1 MKRSI
6 LAVVIVFC
14 LLVSLVPSARGA
26 GSGDLIWELLTFY
39 SHHQENAR
47 TDVLRILGQLRN
59 VDPDAADNWQQIM
72 DAWSQVCAEGEAVP
86 TELPEGL
93 PQDGSLCI
101 VVMGFALDYYG
112 GMQAELLGRM
122 ETLLS
127 CAGQYPNA
135 YLLCT
140 GGGTAYGNPYVTEA
154 GQMADWLREQGVD
167 PARII
172 VENRSY
178 STELNAKYSLEILS
192 RDYPQ
197 VNTLALVSSDYHLRR
212 CRLLFQSVL
221 ALTDREAQYT
231 VAGWAGYEAGYI
243 GESGYFAEA
252 ESLGNLV
259 GLTVRNATPPALST
273 LTGIEVSGVTQYL
286 PWENLSLTVTASYD
300 TGFSRD
306 VTAIAEFPDTAPN
319 DPGNHELTVLYTE
332 NDITAE
338 AVISLTILPP
348 PTKITEVPQTI
359 PSEESTIPTTEP
371 PAEEGTPKTDWILPA
386 AAAGVATVLIVLTV
400 ILRKRTRGKF
410 AK

>member
-6 LAVVIVFC
+6 LAVITVVC
-14 LLVSLVPSARGA
+14 LLVSLFPSARGVS
-26 GSGDLIWELLTFY
+26 SGDLIWELLTYY

-47 TDVLRILGQLRN
+47 TDILRILDQLQT
-59 VDPDAADNWQQIM
+59 VDSETADNWQQIM
-72 DAWSQVCAEGEAVP
+72 DAWSRVCAEEETVP

-93 PQDGSLCI
+93 PQDDSLCI

-140 GGGTAYGNPYVTEA
+140 GGGTAYGNSYVTEA
-154 GQMADWLREQGVD
+154 GQMADWLLEQGVD

-221 ALTDREAQYT
+221 ALTDRESQYT

-243 GESGYFAEA
+243 GESGCFAEA
-252 ESLGNLV
+252 ESLGNLA
-259 GLTVRNATPPALST
+259 GLTVRNTAPPVLSS
-273 LTGIEVSGVTQYL
+273 LTGIEVSGVTEYL
-286 PWENLSLTVTASYD
+286 PGENLHLAVTASYD

-306 VTAIAEFPDTAPN
+306 VTAIAEFSDTTPEN
-319 DPGNHELTVLYTE
+319 PGNHDLTVRYTE
-332 NDITAE
+332 NGITME
-338 AVISLTILPP
+338 AVFSLTILPP
-348 PTKITEVPQTI
+348 PTVITEAPETVPTEEPTI
-359 PSEESTIPTTEP
+359 PPTEP
-371 PAEEGTPKTDWILPA
+371 PAEEKMSNTCFLLPA
-386 AAAGVATVLIVLTV
+386 SASGVIVLLIGVTLL
-400 ILRKRTRGKF
+400 LRKRTKGKF
-410 AK
+410 EK

>member
-6 LAVVIVFC
+6 LAVITVVC
-14 LLVSLVPSARGA
+14 LLVSLFPSARGVS
-26 GSGDLIWELLTFY
+26 SGDLIWALLTYY

-47 TDVLRILGQLRN
+47 TDILRILDQLQT
-59 VDPDAADNWQQIM
+59 VDSETADNWQQIM
-72 DAWSQVCAEGEAVP
+72 DAWSRVCAEEETVP

-93 PQDGSLCI
+93 PQDDSLCI

-140 GGGTAYGNPYVTEA
+140 GGGTAYGNSYVTEA
-154 GQMADWLREQGVD
+154 GQMADWLLEQGVD

-221 ALTDREAQYT
+221 ALTDRESQYT

-243 GESGYFAEA
+243 GESGCFAEA
-252 ESLGNLV
+252 ESLGNLA
-259 GLTVRNATPPALST
+259 GLTVRNTAPPVLSS
-273 LTGIEVSGVTQYL
+273 LTGIEVSGVTEYL
-286 PWENLSLTVTASYD
+286 PGENLSLTVTASYD

-306 VTAIAEFPDTAPN
+306 VTAVAEFPDTAPD
-319 DPGNHELTVLYTE
+319 DPGYHDLTVLYTE

-348 PTKITEVPQTI
+348 PTVITEAPETASTEEPTI
-359 PSEESTIPTTEP
+359 PPTEP
-371 PAEEGTPKTDWILPA
+371 PAEEKMSNTCILLPA
-386 AAAGVATVLIVLTV
+386 SASGVIVLLIGVTLL
-400 ILRKRTRGKF
+400 LRKRTKGKF
-410 AK
+410 EK

>member
-6 LAVVIVFC
+6 LAVVIAVC
-14 LLVSLVPSARGA
+14 LLVSLFPSARGVS
-26 GSGDLIWELLTFY
+26 SGDLIWELLTFY

-47 TDVLRILGQLRN
+47 TDILRILDQLRT
-59 VDPDAADNWQQIM
+59 VEPEAADNWQQIM
-72 DAWSQVCAEGEAVP
+72 DAWSQVSAKKETVP
-86 TELPEGL
+86 TQLPEDL
-93 PQDGSLCI
+93 PQDDSLCI

-112 GMQAELLGRM
+112 GMQSELLGRM
-122 ETLLS
+122 ETFLS
-127 CAGQYPNA
+127 CAEQYPNA

-167 PARII
+167 PVRII

-212 CRLLFQSVL
+212 CRLLFQSML

-259 GLTVRNATPPALST
+259 GLTVRNTTPPALSA
-273 LTGIEVSGVTQYL
+273 LTGIEVSGVTEYL
-286 PWENLSLTVTASYD
+286 PGENLSLVITASYD
-300 TGFSRD
+300 TGFTRD
-306 VTAIAEFPDTAPN
+306 VTALAKFPETAPEG
-319 DPGNHELTVLYTE
+319 PGNHDLTVSYTE
-332 NDITAE
+332 NGITKE
-338 AVISLTILPP
+338 AVISLTVLPP
-348 PTKITEVPQTI
+348 PTVITEAPETAPTEEPTI
-359 PSEESTIPTTEP
+359 PPTEP
-371 PAEEGTPKTDWILPA
+371 PAEESASGSDWILPTA
-386 AAAGVATVLIVLTV
+386 ASGVIALLIVITLL
-400 ILRKRTRGKF
+400 LRKRTKGKF
-410 AK
+410 EK